1 MSQMSRVMIVL
12 MAATCVS
19 GAVWAQG
26 KSGSSHG
33 GGAPASVPAT
43 GSAPASPPSGG
54 ATGGGAPSMPSS
66 TTSTIP
72 APTTGVSTD
81 RAGTTVS
88 TLPALP
94 PLPTGSGLPA
104 APSLTPPP
112 PGATADCGRDGRPG
126 AKPGEAGKCQ

>member
-72 APTTGVSTD
+72 APTTGVNL
-81 RAGTTVS
+81 AGTS
-88 TLPALP
+88 
-94 PLPTGSGLPA
+94 
-104 APSLTPPP
+104 
-112 PGATADCGRDGRPG
+112 ATADGKWLAGGAVADAATAGCNGGLRQGRTARSKTG
-126 AKPGEAGKCQ
+126 